1 MELAPFR
8 KIGDPRPGL
17 LQPVQTQME
26 LAPFE
31 ETANSDF
38 DSLTADQVRFASW
51 ICRAGVLFGVLLH
64 DLTKLRQ
71 GRADNLRG
79 LVA

>member
-1 MELAPFR
+1 MELAPFG
-8 KIGDPRPGL
+8 KIGDLRPGL

-26 LAPFE
+26 LALFE
-31 ETANSDF
+31 ETANSDL
-38 DSLTADQVRFASW
+38 DSLTADQAGSLPEYV
-51 ICRAGVLFGVLLH
+51 AGVLFGVLLH